1 MRIILFLFALFS
13 ALEGYSQN
21 QPISSDSLETSSKPV
36 IKESPFSTGFY
47 PVGFFDIDL
56 TYPIKINNYESFRF
70 GFGGITNDRLLEN
83 FKFGG
88 HIAYGTKDKGLKW
101 SLGGKARLAKKSNT
115 WIDLYHIEDI
125 IEIGDFSYLTDA
137 TVYSIFEPRLVNIT
151 QFYKHRTWKS
161 AITHEFSDLIVSELR
176 VANIKIEQIE
186 DYRFLNDGVEFNDY
200 GLAEATASVRFNSK
214 QKEFMGENGLIQKT
228 DIIPNISGQITQGLR
243 GIGDGDFNYTKL
255 GLKLEYDI
263 NRPNLSKTSFL
274 LDTNV
279 AFGDVPLTHLFHA
292 YPNSPTKETILQ
304 RFSVAGIQS
313 FETMF
318 FGEFF
323 STELATLHLK
333 HYFRPFKISERIQ
346 PELVIISRHALGNFQ
361 NPENHL
367 LVSFNTLDKLYNEFG
382 FELNKLIFG
391 FGTSLAYRYGS
402 YYLSDFE
409 DNISFKFTF
418 NLKI

>member
-21 QPISSDSLETSSKPV
+21 QPISSDSLKTSSKPV

-125 IEIGDFSYLTDA
+125 IEIGNFSYLTDA

-176 VANIKIEQIE
+176 VANIKIKQIE
-186 DYRFLNDGVEFNDY
+186 DYRFLNEGIEFNDY
-200 GLAEATASVRFNSK
+200 GLAEATASVRFNSM
-214 QKEFMGENGLIQKT
+214 Q
-228 DIIPNISGQITQGLR
+228 
-243 GIGDGDFNYTKL
+243 
-255 GLKLEYDI
+255 
-263 NRPNLSKTSFL
+263 
-274 LDTNV
+274 V
-279 AFGDVPLTHLFHA
+279 
-292 YPNSPTKETILQ
+292 
-304 RFSVAGIQS
+304 
-313 FETMF
+313 
-318 FGEFF
+318 
-323 STELATLHLK
+323 
-333 HYFRPFKISERIQ
+333 
-346 PELVIISRHALGNFQ
+346 
-361 NPENHL
+361 
-367 LVSFNTLDKLYNEFG
+367 VS
-382 FELNKLIFG
+382 I
-391 FGTSLAYRYGS
+391 
-402 YYLSDFE
+402 
-409 DNISFKFTF
+409 
-418 NLKI
+418 